1 MNRSL
6 TKVLSLLAS
15 IIMILTLVAFTAS
28 AEEPENEMHILNA
41 QGEAEVIDGS
51 GQVRTAGENETLR
64 SGEILRTGEDAT
76 VSVYLSEG
84 RTAAL
89 DAQTQVKLTCESNDT
104 VLELIQG
111 TVFLDVQRKLDED
124 ESLKIAA
131 GTATMDIQGTIVFAS
146 QQPAGTTD
154 QPAVTIL
161 GVLEGTAQIGVTDDS
176 GTQLTLPLT
185 AGEFMELIDAKK
197 NAEQADM
204 TPNPLIQEN
213 IPQFVAN
220 MIQADPVLQQRIDS
234 ATSGLL
240 SDDQNNPYPA
250 DGDWSYSG
258 EITFVAQ
265 SASKIYD
272 GTPLSRTE
280 GVLVYG
286 LPADFS
292 VVVTACGSLTD
303 AGACAN
309 EIASYAIMNQNGE
322 EVTSRF
328 TNITTLNGQLVVE
341 PAPLT
346 VWTGSAEKTYDG
358 EPLTSRK
365 AEVKLVPWYSSN
377 SDPLR
382 NAAVS
387 VQTPSGEEALV
398 AVSGRTSMQVTDPLT
413 GTTEQITLL
422 VGQKASISYADEN
435 GDMKMKVITK
445 DLSIDELPDEVLR
458 LYGTNP
464 ELLQQACSDA
474 GWEISSLKK
483 RIAELSEGNGSE
495 ITTIR
500 DAVSV
505 QISMND
511 VPAGQ
516 NGRALSDDELHF
528 VPIILDPTIRIVAT
542 GSQTEVGS
550 SKNTYTI
557 DWGAANKNNY
567 TIQESLGTLTV
578 LPPAEHTEEVILEAG
593 SADKVYDG
601 EELTEDNV
609 SVAGIPE
616 GYSVAVTLSGSQT
629 DVGDSENAISGYQ
642 IVGPDGN
649 DVTDQFTNVKIQS
662 GTLTVTPLGLSI
674 SCGGESV
681 YYNGSTQL
689 PVPIITYINGAH
701 AGETVSGTRTR
712 SADAAYRFT
721 LFTGDT
727 VDVTV
732 SGGGKNVDT
741 YDTAVAVS
749 GISCNASNFSIS
761 VSATPITVNPAE
773 LVIESPDGSKSYDG
787 TPLGASPAKI
797 TGLASGDEL
806 FVEITGSQQNV
817 GESDNSFDLIW
828 GDNTLEGNYN
838 VTKTVGKLKV
848 TVNSEHITITANS
861 ATKAYDGDSLSDS
874 GFTTEGLPSACSVVA
889 NVVGEQTE
897 IGSSDNVID
906 SYIITDSNNQ
916 NVTSYFS
923 NIETVKGTLTVT
935 DDYPITYTWDSEHRI
950 GTLSY
955 GSEEYVL
962 LDLDAA
968 LSYMNSV
975 SGVASNQQIVYNLL
989 SKGIIKRP

>member
-6 TKVLSLLAS
+6 TKVLSLFAS

-28 AEEPENEMHILNA
+28 AEESENEMHILNA

-76 VSVYLSEG
+76 VPVYLSEG

-131 GTATMDIQGTIVFAS
+131 GTATMNIQGTIVFAS
-146 QQPAGTTD
+146 QQPAGTAD

-176 GTQLTLPLT
+176 GTQQTLLLT
-185 AGEFMELIDAKK
+185 AGEFMELIDANK
-197 NAEQADM
+197 NAEQADT
-204 TPNPLIQEN
+204 TPVPLTQEN

-220 MIQADPVLQQRIDS
+220 MIQADPVLRQRVEV
-234 ATSGLL
+234 ATDGLPSVDL
-240 SDDQNNPYPA
+240 NMLFPA
-250 DGDWSYSG
+250 DGDWTYSG

-309 EIASYAIMNQNGE
+309 EIAGYAIMNQNGE
-322 EVTSRF
+322 EVTSHF

-578 LPPAEHTEEVILEAG
+578 LPPAEHTEEVILEAD

-629 DVGDSENAISGYQ
+629 DVGDSENAISSYQ

-662 GTLTVTPLGLSI
+662 GTLTVSPLGLSI

-681 YYNGSTQL
+681 YYNGLTQL

-732 SGGGKNVDT
+732 SGGGKNADT
-741 YDTAVAVS
+741 YDTAAAVS

-817 GESDNSFDLIW
+817 GESDNTFDLIW

-838 VTKTVGKLKV
+838 IRKVVGTLNV
-848 TVNSEHITITANS
+848 TVNSVHITITANS
-861 ATKAYDGDSLSDS
+861 AEKTYDGDPLSDS
-874 GFTTEGLPSACSVVA
+874 GFTTEGLPSACSVTADVI
-889 NVVGEQTE
+889 GEQTE
-897 IGSSDNVID
+897 IGSSDNVIR
-906 SYIITDSNNQ
+906 SYTIYD
-916 NVTSYFS
+916 
-923 NIETVKGTLTVT
+923 
-935 DDYPITYTWDSEHRI
+935 
-950 GTLSY
+950 
-955 GSEEYVL
+955 
-962 LDLDAA
+962 
-968 LSYMNSV
+968 
-975 SGVASNQQIVYNLL
+975 
-989 SKGIIKRP
+989 